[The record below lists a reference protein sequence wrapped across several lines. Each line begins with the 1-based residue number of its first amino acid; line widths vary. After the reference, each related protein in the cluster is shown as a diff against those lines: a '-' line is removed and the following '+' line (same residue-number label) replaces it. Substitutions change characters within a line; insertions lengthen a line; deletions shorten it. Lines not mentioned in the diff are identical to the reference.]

1 MAKCCNDNLS
11 KIFCNTYNKYYNTLY
26 ANGEIS
32 KKETENLLVIS
43 YIRKLFI
50 NPRYINYRPILI
62 KALRC
67 IADRSCLLDSSELY
81 GRLDIKTVGDK
92 FVTIQMRDIY
102 SVKIEETDPTVPQYV
117 KDIKQSDITNWNNKL
132 SQETDPVF
140 SASPAATITDEDINN
155 WNNPSTSGGQF
166 VINVEYHSGAQE
178 PYTIDKEW
186 DEIIGAY
193 QNNQTLVLNFNN
205 TIYQLQAIQL
215 SDNYINFGLISS
227 TDIDGNTFEISTD
240 GHGTFCTYLGNINLQ
255 QELISGTNIKTI
267 NNSSILSSGN
277 IDLVPTST
285 FNSFCPIIED
295 TRSSAVTNIT
305 GVAPFSTLMNGQRI
319 MLFLANYYNVSNPTL
334 TLTLSGGGQTSAI
347 PIYAQTAGSNT
358 RPQAATMAA
367 GAYFEMVYISS
378 SDRWQ
383 VVGKDTNTTYI
394 TLSQATINAGTE
406 ASSRVITAALLH
418 DNAYIVEESYSSG
431 SLKANKM
438 YDFGTVSSALTIP
451 TLDVTND
458 LVSNAL
464 NFYALRFI
472 AGADNISITFP
483 TGVIVDDEPTI
494 NTGDYVEIMIN
505 LYVENNT
512 NHFYASI
519 KVWQAQQQNS

>member
-11 KIFCNTYNKYYNTLY
+11 KIFCNAYNKYYNTLY
-26 ANGEIS
+26 TNGEIS

-92 FVTIQMRDIY
+92 FVTVQMRDIY

-117 KDIKQSDITNWNNKL
+117 KNITEQDIDR
-132 SQETDPVF
+132 
-140 SASPAATITDEDINN
+140 
-155 WNNPSTSGGQF
+155 WNNPST
-166 VINVEYHSGAQE
+166 
-178 PYTIDKEW
+178 
-186 DEIIGAY
+186 
-193 QNNQTLVLNFNN
+193 NNILIVKFTENNN
-205 TIYQLQAIQL
+205 TVTCDTSIADIYAAVSAGTEVVGLT
-215 SDNYINFGLISS
+215 SDS
-227 TDIDGNTFEISTD
+227 TSQTWASLRVSVAASKFCVFDMQYGGVYVYLMGGIENGTD
-240 GHGTFCTYLGNINLQ
+240 VWQRDQSLRLVTDDQVVRWNNKQDALV
-255 QELISGTNIKTI
+255 SGTNIKTI
-267 NNSSILSSGN
+267 NNQSLLGSGN
-277 IDLVPTST
+277 INLVPTET
-285 FNSFCPIIED
+285 FNNFCPIIED
-295 TRSSAVTNIT
+295 TRSSAVATIT
-305 GVAPFSTLMNGQRI
+305 GVAPFASLETGQKILLHLAYNTVFST
-319 MLFLANYYNVSNPTL
+319 TL
-334 TLTLSGGGQTSAI
+334 KLTLSDGITTTGTKKMKIAYNTSFVDVGSEYTYIAGCYI
-347 PIYAQTAGSNT
+347 PLIYDGTNRYWRVIGRENDTTYSSMTQANINSGTAT
-358 RPQAATMAA
+358 
-367 GAYFEMVYISS
+367 
-378 SDRWQ
+378 
-383 VVGKDTNTTYI
+383 TNTVSAKLI
-394 TLSQATINAGTE
+394 
-406 ASSRVITAALLH
+406 H
-418 DNAYIVEESYSSG
+418 DNAYIVEETYSSG
-431 SLKANKM
+431 SLKANKF

-451 TLDVTND
+451 SLDATND

-483 TGVIVDDEPTI
+483 TGVVVDDTPTI

-519 KVWQAQQQNS
+519 KVWQAQ